1 MSRTKDLQ
9 WAIWEA
15 HTQELDHLLWE
26 LGRIEGL
33 RQGAMMAGCLRAE
46 CDSQQYQVVK
56 RHIEATVRDIRTEAN
71 KLSKKWRR
79 RGRLWTTSGSDG
91 A

>member
-1 MSRTKDLQ
+1 MSRKKDLQ
-9 WAIWEA
+9 WATWDSN
-15 HTQELDHLLWE
+15 TQELDHLLWE

-33 RQGAMMAGCLRAE
+33 RQGAMMAGCLRVG
-46 CDSQQYQVVK
+46 CDGQQYRVIK

-79 RGRLWTTSGSDG
+79 VRR
-91 A
+91 